1 MIKAKNFK
9 ILSLGHRGV
18 GKTVFL
24 ASICAEILRSEKR
37 KEGKQNL
44 CFECQDTEFRENIEK
59 LVDYT
64 ARTGQYPPPTFKI
77 DDFRF
82 SLKRK
87 ILKGNDTLC
96 HFSWFDVPGELCD
109 INNLEFQTLLLSSH
123 GCCVFVDC
131 YALLHQENYSETL
144 EKVMGQVEAIVSLVN
159 QHNLNYPFS
168 LICTKCD
175 LIEQT
180 PIQYIQLE
188 EKLRPLTRR
197 LDLAK
202 AHYRQFYAAVP
213 IVNLAR
219 EGAIPSKGITA
230 PLQWLISELNQI
242 HGADAQP
249 NLGNNV
255 HRVLSPDAVEY
266 SFPTQPKRQWQ
277 LTRPQKIIAL
287 VLAICGLLG
296 AISAIALNVVFLPP
310 RTVARPSPEQRIQD
324 YEKVLQREPSNREA
338 VSQMVNAY
346 LELGQSDKAINQL
359 QKAIQKSPNDIDMLL
374 GLASLY
380 SATLQKRKEEDIYD
394 QILKQQSDNIMA
406 LIYKANLRKNSG
418 DIKAAKILLQKAE
431 KYATTDELKTQ
442 IKKISKE

>member
-1 MIKAKNFK
+1 MKVKKFR

-37 KEGKQNL
+37 KESRQNL
-44 CFECQDTEFRENIEK
+44 CFECQDIEFRENIEK

-87 ILKGNDTLC
+87 TLEGNDTLC
-96 HFSWFDVPGELCD
+96 RFSWFDVPGELCD

-131 YALLHQENYSETL
+131 YALLHQEDYSETL
-144 EKVMGQVEAIVSLVN
+144 EKVMSQVEAIISLVN
-159 QHNLNYPFS
+159 QHKLNYPFS

-188 EKLRPLTRR
+188 EKLRPLIKR

-242 HGADAQP
+242 HGSDAQP
-249 NLGNNV
+249 NLGNNI
-255 HRVLSPDAVEY
+255 HRVVNSDAASH
-266 SFPTQPKRQWQ
+266 SFPTQAKRQWQ
-277 LTRPQKIIAL
+277 LSRSQKIIGA

-296 AISAIALNVVFLPP
+296 AISAVALSVFFLRPQ
-310 RTVARPSPEQRIQD
+310 TAARQSPKQRIQD
-324 YEKVLQREPSNREA
+324 YKEILQREPSNREA

-346 LELGQSDKAINQL
+346 LELGQSDKAIAQL
-359 QKAIQKSPNDIDMLL
+359 QKAIQSSPNNIDMLL

-380 SATLQKRKEEDIYD
+380 SATLQKKKEEDVYD
-394 QILKQQSDNIMA
+394 QILKQQSDNIIA
-406 LIYKANLRKNSG
+406 LIYKANLRKNNG
-418 DIKAAKILLQKAE
+418 DIKTAKILFQKAE
-431 KYATTDELKTQ
+431 KYATTDELKAQ
-442 IKKISKE
+442 IKEMLKN